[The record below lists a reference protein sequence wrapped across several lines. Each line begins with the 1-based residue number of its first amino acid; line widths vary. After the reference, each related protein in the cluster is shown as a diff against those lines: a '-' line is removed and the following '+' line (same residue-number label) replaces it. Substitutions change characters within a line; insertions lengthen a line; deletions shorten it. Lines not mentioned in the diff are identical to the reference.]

1 MPLLPL
7 TNVPLH
13 IIHLTSYKHLSRSP
27 QLVFGLVEDLLIHHP
42 TEAPG
47 LAWVGPVVAR
57 SGGPVGGYLW
67 HLHGTGCSRVPQ
79 HFVQHYGIV
88 PR

>member
-47 LAWVGPVVAR
+47 LAWVGPVVLQERAAE
-57 SGGPVGGYLW
+57 GL
-67 HLHGTGCSRVPQ
+67 
-79 HFVQHYGIV
+79 
-88 PR
+88 